1 MQRHFVPTLA
11 ANTSAPRQANKSMG
25 RYVHI
30 CVCTTDTPHHVYADK
45 ASDYSSLPQPL
56 MATDIVD
63 GASPAAAIAASTWIF
78 IERPWTRSIFKGFS
92 FCEVEGMRDIYSM
105 HSNAIAR
112 VFVLHVWN
120 ISSGTKDYL
129 AMYRHTNAKLS
140 SYYCSTI
147 LLCRVLIQKSHRLG

>member
-11 ANTSAPRQANKSMG
+11 TNTSAPRQANICMG

-112 VFVLHVWN
+112 VFVCCMCG
-120 ISSGTKDYL
+120 ISVVVQ
-129 AMYRHTNAKLS
+129 R
-140 SYYCSTI
+140 TI
-147 LLCRVLIQKSHRLG
+147 